1 MEDHVECI
9 AYSWIQNSTV
19 IVNANV
25 VDRKDMENAYGK
37 LVVWQYV
44 ITNIIE
50 KIFFHIF
57 LFFD

>member
-1 MEDHVECI
+1 MEDQVECT

-44 ITNIIE
+44 I
-50 KIFFHIF
+50 FFHIF